1 MLFNSLIFLYLFLPV
16 SLVLIYLL
24 PGLFRFISSR
34 VANSSSKG
42 INRTFPASERS
53 LGFSNLLLLVVSL
66 VFYAWGGVWCL
77 AVLAGSMVL
86 NYLAG
91 LVIGNAAGKRAR
103 KFWFATGVILNLA
116 LLVFFK
122 YSLFLVNNTNAIT
135 GLFGTEPWS
144 AGSMILPLGLSFYT
158 FKGIGY
164 LITVK
169 RQENPAERNFIRLA
183 LYIGLFPELIAGPID
198 RYGYLNT
205 QIGKRSVSFEQ
216 FASGVRRFLLGLF
229 KKVVISTPLAY
240 VADHIINNPVDGLST
255 PLAWLGAIS
264 YMLQI
269 YYDFSGYTDMAIGLG
284 RMLGFELS
292 ENFNFPYISRSVRE
306 FWKRWHIT
314 LSTWLRDYL
323 FLPIAYSTSR
333 KLTKERYLGI
343 RVDKLIYI
351 YATMITFILCGFW
364 HGAAW
369 NFVVWGALH
378 GIMLSLEHT
387 AFGKWLS
394 RTWQPFRHLYVILFM
409 LVSLIVFRTTSLPQ
423 AFGYLGVMAGV
434 NGTAADWGKFMEF
447 FDREFIVMGS
457 LAILGSTPILQNMLL
472 RWQTWSATGSGRHPL
487 FRALS
492 PEIVS
497 LIGLLFVLMLT
508 TMRMISQTNTPFIY
522 FQF

>member
-16 SLVLIYLL
+16 
-24 PGLFRFISSR
+24 
-34 VANSSSKG
+34 
-42 INRTFPASERS
+42 T
-53 LGFSNLLLLVVSL
+53 LLVSFMVPRQVKNLTLLIASL
-66 VFYAWGGVWCL
+66 IFYAWGGVWGL

-86 NYLAG
+86 NYIAG
-91 LVIGNAAGKRAR
+91 LAIGNAKSTRGRKRL
-103 KFWFATGVILNLA
+103 FAVGVMLNLA
-116 LLVFFK
+116 LLVVFR
-122 YSLFLVNNTNAIT
+122 YSLFLVNNVNTVT
-135 GLFGTEPWS
+135 ELFGTQSWS
-144 AGSMILPLGLSFYT
+144 LGNILLPLGISFYT

-164 LITVK
+164 LIAVK
-169 RQENPAERNFIRLA
+169 RQERPAQRNFISLA

-198 RYGYLNT
+198 RYSFLEA
-205 QIGKRSVSFEQ
+205 QIRERTTSFEK
-216 FASGVRRFLLGLF
+216 FSSGVKRFALGLF
-229 KKVVISTPLAY
+229 KKVIISTPLAY
-240 VADHIINNPVDGLST
+240 VADHIINNPADNLST

-292 ENFNFPYISRSVRE
+292 ENFNFPYISLSVRE

-333 KLTKERYLGI
+333 KLTRERYLGI

-351 YATMITFILCGFW
+351 YATMITFLLCGFW

-387 AFGKWLS
+387 PFGKWLG
-394 RTWQPFRHLYVILFM
+394 RTWKPFQHIYVILFM
-409 LVSLIVFRTTSLPQ
+409 LISLVFFRTTSLPH
-423 AFGYLGVMAGV
+423 AFGFLGVMAGV
-434 NGTAADWGKFMEF
+434 NGVAADWSKFTEF
-447 FDREFIVMGS
+447 FDWEFILMGS
-457 LAILGSTPILQNMLL
+457 VAILGSTPVFRHLL
-472 RWQTWSATGSGRHPL
+472 DRWLTWSSSAGNAKNY
-487 FRALS
+487 FRVHGY
-492 PEIVS
+492 EIVS
-497 LIGLLFVLMLT
+497 MVALLLVLMLT

>member
-16 SLVLIYLL
+16 TLLVIYTLPRLAGKFSL
-24 PGLFRFISSR
+24 P
-34 VANSSSKG
+34 
-42 INRTFPASERS
+42 
-53 LGFSNLLLLVVSL
+53 FSNLLLLAASL
-66 VFYAWGGVWCL
+66 VFYAWGGVWSL
-77 AVLAGSMVL
+77 TVLTGSIVL
-86 NYLAG
+86 NYVTGLA
-91 LVIGNAAGKRAR
+91 IGNARDAKRKRWLVAG
-103 KFWFATGVILNLA
+103 VVLNLA
-116 LLVFFK
+116 LLVVFK
-122 YSLFLVNNTNAIT
+122 YSLFLANNINLLAEP
-135 GLFGTEPWS
+135 FGATALTPAS
-144 AGSMILPLGLSFYT
+144 VILPLGISFYT

-164 LITVK
+164 LIAVK
-169 RQENPAERNFIRLA
+169 RQEYPAQRNFINLA

-198 RYGYLNT
+198 RYGYLGA
-205 QIGKRSVSFEQ
+205 QITARTTSFAQ
-216 FASGVRRFLLGLF
+216 FSSGVKRFALGLF
-229 KKVVISTPLAY
+229 KKVIISTPLAY
-240 VADHIINNPVDGLST
+240 VADHIINNPPENLST
-255 PLAWLGAIS
+255 PLAWLGAVS

-269 YYDFSGYTDMAIGLG
+269 YYDFSGYTDMAIGIG

-333 KLTKERYLGI
+333 KLTKERYAGI

-351 YATMITFILCGFW
+351 CATMVTFLLCGFW

-387 AFGKWLS
+387 PFGKWLG
-394 RTWQPFRHLYVILFM
+394 RTRKPVQHLYVILFLLAS
-409 LVSLIVFRTTSLPQ
+409 LVFFRTTSLPQ

-434 NGTAADWGKFMEF
+434 NGVAPDWTKFMEF
-447 FDREFIVMGS
+447 FDWEFILMGTV
-457 LAILGSTPILQNMLL
+457 AILGSTKVFRHILD
-472 RWQTWSATGSGRHPL
+472 RWLSWSASGGAKNIWLVHGY
-487 FRALS
+487 
-492 PEIVS
+492 EIVS
-497 LIGLLFVLMLT
+497 MVALLLVLMLT